1 MIEST
6 SRRYRVAFVCTKNS
20 CRSQMAEAFARELA
34 SDVIDP
40 FSAGTEP
47 AGEVDAGAIEVM
59 REVGIDISDA
69 KPKGLAPEEAAD
81 LDLVVHM
88 GCGSQRCM
96 VVPGVPTEEW
106 QIEDPAGKGIDV
118 YRAVRDLV
126 RVRVLGLAE
135 RLRAKAPDDAGDDP
149 AKQLTFRL
157 T

>member
-1 MIEST
+1 MIRSR

-34 SDVIDP
+34 PDVIDP
-40 FSAGTEP
+40 LSAGTEP
-47 AGEVDAGAIEVM
+47 AKEVDPRAIEVM

-69 KPKGLAPEEAAD
+69 KPKALAPEETAD

-106 QIEDPAGKGIDV
+106 QIEDPEGKGIDA
-118 YRAVRDLV
+118 YRAVRELV
-126 RVRVLGLAE
+126 RTHVVGLAE
-135 RLRAKAPDDAGDDP
+135 RLRARAPDDVGD
-149 AKQLTFRL
+149 AAAELLTLRL

>member
-1 MIEST
+1 MIESR
-6 SRRYRVAFVCTKNS
+6 SRRYRIAFVCTKNS

-34 SDVIDP
+34 PDVIVP
-40 FSAGTEP
+40 LSAGTEP
-47 AGEVDAGAIEVM
+47 AREVDPNAIEVM

-69 KPKGLAPEEAAD
+69 KPKPLTPEEAAD

-106 QIEDPAGKGIDV
+106 QIEDPVGKGIDA
-118 YRAVRDLV
+118 YRTVRELV
-126 RVRVLGLAE
+126 RAHVIRLAE
-135 RLRAKAPDDAGDDP
+135 RLRAKAPDDVGD
-149 AKQLTFRL
+149 ASTERLTFRL